1 MKEDNVF
8 AALASTPRR
17 QILAYLSETS
27 LTAGE
32 IAERFAMSKPSLSKH
47 LQILVNAGLITSE
60 KRGQFVHY
68 AVADDNLLGTLTN
81 YLMSFCPVGGPLKK
95 ESLAMAGAGKAR
107 SPAVKSASVKTAAA
121 KSSNPKSSKAA
132 SRKPTPKP

>member
-17 QILAYLSETS
+17 KILAYLSESS

-32 IAERFAMSKPSLSKH
+32 ISERFEMSKPALSKH
-47 LQILVNAGLITSE
+47 LRILEEAGLVASE

-68 AVADDNLLGTLTN
+68 RLANDNLLGTLHNLLAT
-81 YLMSFCPVGGPLKK
+81 FCPVGGPLKK
-95 ESLAMAGAGKAR
+95 ESAALAKGGKR
-107 SPAVKSASVKTAAA
+107 RT
-121 KSSNPKSSKAA
+121 
-132 SRKPTPKP
+132 R

>member
-17 QILAYLSETS
+17 RILAYLSEAS

-32 IAERFAMSKPSLSKH
+32 IAGRFDMTKPSLSKH
-47 LQILVNAGLITSE
+47 LRILEEAGLVASE

-68 AVADDNLLGTLTN
+68 RLADDNLLGTLHNLLAT
-81 YLMSFCPVGGPLKK
+81 FCPVGGPLKK
-95 ESLAMAGAGKAR
+95 ES
-107 SPAVKSASVKTAAA
+107 AVLA
-121 KSSNPKSSKAA
+121 KS
-132 SRKPTPKP
+132 RKRSGT

>member
-17 QILAYLSETS
+17 KILAYLSETS

-32 IAERFAMSKPSLSKH
+32 IATRFEMSKPALSKH
-47 LQILVNAGLITSE
+47 LRILEDAGLVASE

-68 AVADDNLLGTLTN
+68 SLADDNMLGTLHD
-81 YLMSFCPVGGPLKK
+81 LLAKFCPVGGPLKK
-95 ESLAMAGAGKAR
+95 ESAALAKGGKRRAR
-107 SPAVKSASVKTAAA
+107 
-121 KSSNPKSSKAA
+121 
-132 SRKPTPKP
+132 

>member
-17 QILAYLSETS
+17 KILAYLSETS

-32 IAERFAMSKPSLSKH
+32 IAERFEMTKPSLSKH
-47 LQILVNAGLITSE
+47 LRILQEAGLVTSE

-68 AVADDNLLGTLTN
+68 SLADDNLLGTLHNLLAT
-81 YLMSFCPVGGPLKK
+81 FCPVGGPLKK
-95 ESLAMAGAGKAR
+95 ESAALAKGGK
-107 SPAVKSASVKTAAA
+107 
-121 KSSNPKSSKAA
+121 
-132 SRKPTPKP
+132 RKVA